1 MTETNSPDNGIKR
14 FRSPPYPGVD
24 LREAIEKAT
33 QLYAK
38 AHQNAVGVGVLAES
52 WDFGSVRSSGIW
64 TMAAALLQ
72 FGLLEDEGSGE
83 KRKFK
88 ITDMAMRI
96 VRDPNPA
103 SEKRLSAI
111 RAAALTPKIFKEIWD
126 KFGTQIGT
134 VSDMVVKGW
143 LTIDRHEA
151 GLAPYS
157 DAAADEVIRIYK
169 VTANFAGLAQNTEG
183 PEERWAMDAQVE
195 RDLAAEAKPEN
206 PWQDQPPVKKT
217 NEDRGET
224 KKDISVLLQGNV
236 LEIKA
241 TVDKAGLARLKQIL
255 DKYEE
260 ILNLL

>member
-38 AHQNAVGVGVLAES
+38 AHQNAVGVGVLAEA

-103 SEKRLSAI
+103 SEK
-111 RAAALTPKIFKEIWD
+111 
-126 KFGTQIGT
+126 
-134 VSDMVVKGW
+134 
-143 LTIDRHEA
+143 
-151 GLAPYS
+151 
-157 DAAADEVIRIYK
+157 
-169 VTANFAGLAQNTEG
+169 
-183 PEERWAMDAQVE
+183 
-195 RDLAAEAKPEN
+195 
-206 PWQDQPPVKKT
+206 
-217 NEDRGET
+217 
-224 KKDISVLLQGNV
+224 
-236 LEIKA
+236 
-241 TVDKAGLARLKQIL
+241 
-255 DKYEE
+255 
-260 ILNLL
+260 